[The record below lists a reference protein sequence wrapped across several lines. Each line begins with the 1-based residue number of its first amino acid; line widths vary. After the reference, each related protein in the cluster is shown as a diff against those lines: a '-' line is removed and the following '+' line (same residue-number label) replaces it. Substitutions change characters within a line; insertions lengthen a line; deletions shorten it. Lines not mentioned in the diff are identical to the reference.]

1 MAQEVGQTQGV
12 PTPLVQTK
20 VEKMRVIRLTASQY
34 NLLRSF
40 VESSLK
46 DGYEW
51 RMALE
56 FPGYY
61 EWRKEG
67 KWELVV
73 YKYNNNVLSNVV
85 KLPVS
90 GIFKITDRTIQP
102 AVVLRSLRTGA
113 EIWFVLIK
121 PNMIGVNE
129 LGIFYDD
136 TVKLAITR
144 RAPFM
149 FVPAEPVP
157 FSRPIPTYEIFSV
170 LDYYFTL

>member
-1 MAQEVGQTQGV
+1 M
-12 PTPLVQTK
+12 
-20 VEKMRVIRLTASQY
+20 
-34 NLLRSF
+34 LRSF

-46 DGYEW
+46 GEYEW

-67 KWELVV
+67 KWKLEV
-73 YKYNNNVLSNVV
+73 YKNAKPVENF
-85 KLPVS
+85 KELPVK
-90 GIFKITDRTIQP
+90 GIYKIIDKTISP
-102 AVVLRSLRTGA
+102 MAVLRSLRVNA

-144 RAPFM
+144 RAPVM

>member
-1 MAQEVGQTQGV
+1 MEAGLAQGV
-12 PTPLVQTK
+12 TPLIQTPAEK
-20 VEKMRVIRLTASQY
+20 VRAVKISKAQY
-34 NLLRSF
+34 NLIRSF
-40 VESSLK
+40 TESSLK
-46 DGYEW
+46 GSYQW
-51 RMALE
+51 RLAYE
-56 FPGYY
+56 FPEYF

-67 KWELVV
+67 KWTLEV

-102 AVVLRSLRTGA
+102 AAVLRSLRTGA

-129 LGIFYDD
+129 LGIFYDNA
-136 TVKLAITR
+136 VKLAITR
-144 RAPFM
+144 RAPVM
-149 FVPAEPVP
+149 FVPTEPVP